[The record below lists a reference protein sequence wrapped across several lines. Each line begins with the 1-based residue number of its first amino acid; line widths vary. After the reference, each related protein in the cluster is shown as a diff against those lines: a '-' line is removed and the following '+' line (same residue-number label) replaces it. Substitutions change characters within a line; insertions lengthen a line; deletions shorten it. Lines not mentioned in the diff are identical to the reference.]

1 MFEKHELKIEYMRGQ
16 GPGGQKK
23 NKTASACKIT
33 HLATMVSGYADERS
47 QSHSRK
53 AAMAALVAK
62 ITAKSNGE
70 NAANKKADRDRK
82 IRETV
87 RVRTYHQCDGYVLDH
102 TTRIRKKFSDVV
114 ARGDIQ
120 EFLEARLKDVQ
131 VDNEGLIF

>member
-1 MFEKHELKIEYMRGQ
+1 MFERHEIRIECMRGR

-23 NKTASACKIT
+23 NKTASACRIT

-62 ITAKSNGE
+62 ITAKANGE

-82 IRETV
+82 IREAV

-102 TTRIRKKFSDVV
+102 ATRIRNKFADVV
-114 ARGDIQ
+114 SKGDIQ
-120 EFLEARLKDVQ
+120 EFLEARLK
-131 VDNEGLIF
+131 NSTS